1 MGMSQFYS
9 KKKEKC
15 TGKGLHSVIN
25 AIIALSLQ
33 KSKWAPKGT
42 RAERD
47 VCPASSVSSGAKIPV
62 SLAESAPITGCMQ
75 KARVLVALRR
85 SF

>member
-1 MGMSQFYS
+1 V
-9 KKKEKC
+9 KA
-15 TGKGLHSVIN
+15 IN

-47 VCPASSVSSGAKIPV
+47 ICPSSSVSSGAKIPV
-62 SLAESAPITGCMQ
+62 ALAESAPITGCVQ
-75 KARVLVALRR
+75 KTHVLRR